1 MKLLTT
7 FVLTGVVDSMD
18 PYFATVEFNLNPPL
32 EQASVAIMPVSAF
45 PCKIKEGDRFYLVKL
60 DPNPESLPVIV
71 CNATT
76 K

>member
-18 PYFATVEFNLNPPL
+18 PYFATVEINLNPPL
-32 EQASVAIMPVSAF
+32 ETASVAVMPVSVF
-45 PCKIKEGDRFYLVKL
+45 PCKIKEGDRFYIMKL
-60 DPNPESLPVIV
+60 NPHPDSLPVIV
-71 CNATT
+71 CSATL